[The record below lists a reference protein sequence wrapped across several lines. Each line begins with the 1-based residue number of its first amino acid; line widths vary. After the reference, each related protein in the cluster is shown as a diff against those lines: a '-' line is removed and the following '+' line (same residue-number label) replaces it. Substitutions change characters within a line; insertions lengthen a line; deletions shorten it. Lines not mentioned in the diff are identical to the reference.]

1 MKKEAPPLG
10 ECGHE
15 GPVLIEPA
23 EVNGRETYR
32 ASCLSCLSYGPP
44 RLTHED
50 ALEVL
55 LQQVR
60 E

>member
-1 MKKEAPPLG
+1 MNKEAPPLG

-15 GPVLIEPA
+15 GTVLIEPG
-23 EVNGRETYR
+23 EDNGRETYR

-44 RLTHED
+44 RLTHGA

-55 LQQVR
+55 LQRAQK
-60 E
+60 